1 MNDVERWSQRIARR
15 ILPAEADSAA
25 RVGAEYA
32 SGGRKRR
39 DLFARYETQPGG
51 FGPGGAVAQLPL
63 ILQSL
68 AQARDALSL
77 LLSSQYLSNILAA
90 ASLLVALAERSADR
104 ARTGERSRDAVR
116 QQTAGSVE
124 GSSPA
129 AGVPAPTSLAQT
141 VGPEHGELLNE
152 RNAVEQAF
160 KSLSRR
166 LQSAGF
172 TAARADQIAGE
183 LLREFLA
190 DAGSAAE
197 ADRFLAALSA
207 RRYSTWGR
215 RLLRLYRRARR

>member
-15 ILPAEADSAA
+15 IAPAEADSAA
-25 RVGAEYA
+25 GVGADYV

-51 FGPGGAVAQLPL
+51 FGPGGTVAQLPL

-68 AQARDALSL
+68 TQARDALSL
-77 LLSSQYLSNILAA
+77 LLNSQYLSNILAA
-90 ASLLVALAERSADR
+90 ASLLVALTERSAER
-104 ARTGERSRDAVR
+104 ARTGERSRDAAR
-116 QQTAGSVE
+116 QQTGGSDE

-129 AGVPAPTSLAQT
+129 VGMPAPASLAQT

-152 RNAVEQAF
+152 RNAVDQAF
-160 KSLSRR
+160 KSLSGR

-172 TAARADQIAGE
+172 AAARADQIAGE

-190 DAGSAAE
+190 DAVSAAD
-197 ADRFLAALSA
+197 AARFVAALSA
-207 RRYSTWGR
+207 RRDSTWGR
-215 RLLRLYRRARR
+215 RLLRLCRRARR